1 MGTPHLY
8 ASGQR
13 DPFQHVPDHLRN
25 TAVEVV
31 YVTDR
36 ERVDHDEEPIRYG
49 YGRAVSSDLVLVLT
63 GQLIPGPDRPLTP
76 IEGGFW
82 QIDDRY
88 LLDRPA
94 PTKSQGP

>member
-1 MGTPHLY
+1 MVSRQQALLQ
-8 ASGQR
+8 AIKSQVQIV
-13 DPFQHVPDHLRN
+13 DAD
-25 TAVEVV
+25 
-31 YVTDR
+31 VT
-36 ERVDHDEEPIRYG
+36 G
-49 YGRAVSSDLVLVLT
+49 YSDFGHNYYYRHPAVSSDLVLVLT

-76 IEGGFW
+76 IEEGFW